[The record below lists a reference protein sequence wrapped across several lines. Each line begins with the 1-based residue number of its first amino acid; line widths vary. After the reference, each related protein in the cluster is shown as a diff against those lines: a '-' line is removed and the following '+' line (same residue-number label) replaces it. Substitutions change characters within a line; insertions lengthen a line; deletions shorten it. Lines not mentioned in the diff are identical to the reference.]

1 MRVLVQ
7 IGSTDMRVPD
17 ASYNSQA
24 WSCVPD
30 CRRSWAL
37 IAETSQA
44 ELPLADTVHQLD
56 TGDRICLLGHV
67 AVISDDD
74 PRAVQSNHPHSR
86 SLPHCRQDERRHGQ
100 KSPTAPNFGP
110 WKSQRPKDGS
120 DARLSTPSLRSLNC
134 LSQSR

>member
-56 TGDRICLLGHV
+56 TGDRIVCSDMWQLYLTVIPERCSQTIHILDCFHIV
-67 AVISDDD
+67 AKMNAATGKSRL
-74 PRAVQSNHPHSR
+74 PR
-86 SLPHCRQDERRHGQ
+86 
-100 KSPTAPNFGP
+100 PTLVPG
-110 WKSQRPKDGS
+110 
-120 DARLSTPSLRSLNC
+120 SLNA
-134 LSQSR
+134 QRMAATRD

>member
-56 TGDRICLLGHV
+56 AGDRSHRIPELLEAKH
-67 AVISDDD
+67 
-74 PRAVQSNHPHSR
+74 H
-86 SLPHCRQDERRHGQ
+86 
-100 KSPTAPNFGP
+100 
-110 WKSQRPKDGS
+110 S
-120 DARLSTPSLRSLNC
+120 DALLHAPMVLLNQVVQIFRRTQLRVHR
-134 LSQSR
+134 Q